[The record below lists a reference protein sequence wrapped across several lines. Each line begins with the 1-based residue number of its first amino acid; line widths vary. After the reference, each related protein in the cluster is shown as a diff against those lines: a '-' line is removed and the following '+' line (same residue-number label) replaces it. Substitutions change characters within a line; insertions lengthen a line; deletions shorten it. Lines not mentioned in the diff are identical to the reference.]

1 MFVYIWDMWWMR
13 ATIVQLAL
21 LYLCSV
27 NEKFPL
33 ILRLLVKTSV
43 RTLPRLRRAA
53 VHESA
58 KSKEDTCRLCIST
71 RNCKQNHIV
80 DYSFHRCVCVRADM
94 HQFNFLVSKEI
105 AQCTFHRIGH
115 SMKDELIRWYIYHS
129 ITLTCTWFIWR
140 DVLCNALAKVSFSS
154 KIAGHGAHPLDIQ
167 HRKFLL
173 F

>member
-1 MFVYIWDMWWMR
+1 MR

-33 ILRLLVKTSV
+33 ILR
-43 RTLPRLRRAA
+43 TLPLLRRAT

-115 SMKDELIRWYIYHS
+115 SMKDELIR
-129 ITLTCTWFIWR
+129 
-140 DVLCNALAKVSFSS
+140 
-154 KIAGHGAHPLDIQ
+154 
-167 HRKFLL
+167 
-173 F
+173 